1 MQYDQHNEHDER
13 AQRTATHSRHAHST
27 QGVDHEAQPIGT
39 SRNQQQRKI
48 RPSTTHNRK
57 TKKTRKQDKERCT
70 PRKTLR
76 TVPNRTEHHAWNE
89 MGRER
94 RKNHRSSSASYITII
109 DRNWSKTTDSTNV
122 KTRTTRAFAFDTTNL
137 MLCFFRIAASHGCM
151 LHSSTLIAQQ
161 HHAPHLIVYVS
172 CTPSFATSFTI
183 H

>member
-1 MQYDQHNEHDER
+1 MHGTKWEGSGGKTTGVH
-13 AQRTATHSRHAHST
+13 HSNA
-27 QGVDHEAQPIGT
+27 
-39 SRNQQQRKI
+39 
-48 RPSTTHNRK
+48 
-57 TKKTRKQDKERCT
+57 
-70 PRKTLR
+70 
-76 TVPNRTEHHAWNE
+76 
-89 MGRER
+89 
-94 RKNHRSSSASYITII
+94 ASYITII